1 MLPKQPIILVDLDD
15 TLFQTHR
22 RRSPEQHDRVASL
35 DRHGKPLAF
44 MSGKQQLMV
53 DWLMAHSELIA
64 VTARSV
70 ESLLRVQMPF
80 PHGAICLNGGAIVLS
95 NGEIDR
101 HWQQQQRNELAH
113 LQNRMQQLC
122 DELEQHAEGL
132 GTVRTW
138 TEQDDQQ
145 HIYVVAKQHHSEA
158 LFLHSLTT
166 RLPAELW
173 QDFYLHIN
181 GHNLAIIPKMVSKR
195 RAVEYLLQQLDP
207 EEQRVYLGFG
217 DSLSDFDFLQLCD
230 WFGMPKN
237 SQLNRFTHQALQ
249 QDYQQKGFFG
259 HD

>member
-1 MLPKQPIILVDLDD
+1 
-15 TLFQTHR
+15 
-22 RRSPEQHDRVASL
+22 
-35 DRHGKPLAF
+35 
-44 MSGKQQLMV
+44 
-53 DWLMAHSELIA
+53 
-64 VTARSV
+64 
-70 ESLLRVQMPF
+70 
-80 PHGAICLNGGAIVLS
+80 
-95 NGEIDR
+95 
-101 HWQQQQRNELAH
+101 
-113 LQNRMQQLC
+113 MQQLC

-158 LFLHSLTT
+158 PFLHSLTT

-181 GHNLAIIPKMVSKR
+181 GHNLAIIPKTVSKR
-195 RAVEYLLQQLDP
+195 RAVEYLLKQLDP

-237 SQLNRFTHQALQ
+237 SQLNRYLNRT
-249 QDYQQKGFFG
+249 Y
-259 HD
+259 